1 MSNPCIGC
9 GTDTGPA
16 LEPWC
21 EACVAKAAARIGLI
35 PKVLATT
42 QIFDSMVV
50 CGTKIRSGDH
60 VSLTGRCH
68 SLGGEHVSL
77 SGVVDTMCANEDTGR
92 RPEFKVWPDDTVGN
106 GKLWF
111 FVTDVESLEMLR
123 SAWLEP
129 IKSPAQRLIEAI
141 YVVREVSANE
151 VPASRASWL
160 EVADAVDE
168 YDHGLITASVVR
180 QSLQKL
186 VLRHAA
192 NGLSMRHV
200 RAVRIALDAVEDLR
214 VLASSPL
221 TKTTSAVM
229 ILARRSVD
237 DALRDV
243 VDQTA

>member
-21 EACVAKAAARIGLI
+21 EACVAKAAARIRLMPM
-35 PKVLATT
+35 PKVMSNVPMPKV
-42 QIFDSMVV
+42 DS
-50 CGTKIRSGDH
+50 T
-60 VSLTGRCH
+60 
-68 SLGGEHVSL
+68 
-77 SGVVDTMCANEDTGR
+77 
-92 RPEFKVWPDDTVGN
+92 
-106 GKLWF
+106 
-111 FVTDVESLEMLR
+111 
-123 SAWLEP
+123 EP
-129 IKSPAQRLIEAI
+129 IKKPAQRLTEAI

-151 VPASRASWL
+151 VPASRASWQ

-192 NGLSMRHV
+192 DGLSMRHV